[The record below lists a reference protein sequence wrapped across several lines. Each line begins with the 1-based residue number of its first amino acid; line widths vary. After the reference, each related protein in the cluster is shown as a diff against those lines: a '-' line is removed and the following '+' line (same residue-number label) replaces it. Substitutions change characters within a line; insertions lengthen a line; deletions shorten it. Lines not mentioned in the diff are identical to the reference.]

1 MSENK
6 FHKSR
11 IFFKT
16 ALCDV
21 IVIIII
27 YDTKNNTTQKKKS
40 QLIYLVMTHNSI
52 EHLPIFLD
60 F

>member
-1 MSENK
+1 MGQVDSSTEWRPC
-6 FHKSR
+6 KSR

-27 YDTKNNTTQKKKS
+27 YDTKNNTQEKKVS
-40 QLIYLVMTHNSI
+40 VDISRHDS
-52 EHLPIFLD
+52 
-60 F
+60 

>member
-27 YDTKNNTTQKKKS
+27 YDTKNNTQKKKS

-52 EHLPIFLD
+52 EHLPIF
-60 F
+60 

>member
-27 YDTKNNTTQKKKS
+27 YDTKNNTQEKKS
-40 QLIYLVMTHNSI
+40 LSWYISSWLIIL
-52 EHLPIFLD
+52 
-60 F
+60 